1 MNANL
6 ILSHSLTV
14 LADEY
19 HRYNALHEDN
29 PYMGYADRA
38 NAIYN
43 AMHALNELHA
53 IKSTQSTTQTP
64 NRLRTALNRIVG
76 GAK

>member
-1 MNANL
+1 MNANP

-19 HRYNALHEDN
+19 RRYNALHEDN

-53 IKSTQSTTQTP
+53 IKSTQSTAQTP
-64 NRLRTALNRIVG
+64 NRLKTALNRIVG
-76 GAK
+76 GVR